1 MDTEDLLCTMICSWI
16 LLPAAGIFV
25 VALYFIIGIPE
36 VLLYILIIVFSV
48 CFLTIA
54 LLITISYKTGKVVL
68 YKIAYYISIPFL
80 ILSVLFFFGFVIG
93 SFVHLIRNLKDFG
106 FSLILKP
113 FGVFFPFGLLFSML
127 LNVFTAN
134 KQSSEPLSEERIMA
148 E

>member
-1 MDTEDLLCTMICSWI
+1 MDTDDLLCTMICSWI
-16 LLPAAGIFV
+16 LLPAAGTFI

-80 ILSVLFFFGFVIG
+80 LLSVIFFFGLVIG
-93 SFVHLIRNLKDFG
+93 SFIYLIRNLKDFS
-106 FSLILKP
+106 FSFILKP